1 MGKSTEELNTE
12 LESSRQQLS
21 RNIDELND
29 KVNPQRVIQRRKDAT
44 VNRLG
49 SLRDRVMG
57 TASDARHRASSAA
70 GETVAGATETASGV
84 TQGAVGTIQ
93 HRSQG
98 SPLAAGLVA
107 FGAGMLIS
115 ALVPASEKEADAA
128 QRTMDAA
135 REHGQP
141 VADDVM
147 SSGRDMADN
156 LKESAAGRA
165 EQVKAS
171 AQDSARAV
179 KQEGQSSAQQVKE
192 QAQERM

>member
-70 GETVAGATETASGV
+70 GETAAGATETASGV

-93 HRSQG
+93 HRTQG

-115 ALVPASEKEADAA
+115 ALIPASEKEADAA
-128 QRTMDAA
+128 QRAMDVA

-171 AQDSARAV
+171 AQDSAQAV